1 MYTIIYIIINLVYL
15 LYNIFIKVDGINV
28 DVNVEV
34 NVYFIKMLIFNIS
47 LHFRL

>member
-1 MYTIIYIIINLVYL
+1 MYNYQLLYL
-15 LYNIFIKVDGINV
+15 LYNIFIKVDGVNV
-28 DVNVEV
+28 DVNADV